1 MINTAAKAVQIKTT
15 MGNHQIPTNTG
26 RTEKT
31 SYQSCQA
38 HRGLELINTWGTQ
51 MAVTLDD
58 CLWQILICPNIS
70 FFTPLYFLKR
80 MKADIHRFMVT
91 PRKFHLQN
99 VF

>member
-38 HRGLELINTWGTQ
+38 HRGLELINTQGSAHTGR
-51 MAVTLDD
+51 LS
-58 CLWQILICPNIS
+58 L
-70 FFTPLYFLKR
+70 
-80 MKADIHRFMVT
+80 ADSYL
-91 PRKFHLQN
+91 PQN
-99 VF
+99 QLLHPFIFSQKNES